1 MLECEGN
8 TSIVEVIEL
17 VEALDNFDLL
27 EGVDTDD
34 AIGEYFADE
43 SFLLYGIPDHIKR
56 YFDYESYGRD
66 IRMELNCC
74 VTSFGLVI
82 DNR

>member
-1 MLECEGN
+1 
-8 TSIVEVIEL
+8 SV
-17 VEALDNFDLL
+17 A
-27 EGVDTDD
+27 
-34 AIGEYFADE
+34 
-43 SFLLYGIPDHIKR
+43 R

-66 IRMELNCC
+66 IRMESNCC